1 MRKEGENAV
10 SLLKIFGKIFQPKS
24 KNVYLVYLNEIKP
37 NPRFSKIGE
46 EKYKRKWNYFRET
59 GEFES
64 QIVLRRS
71 DWQIMDGF
79 SSYVIA
85 KKAEIDKVPVV
96 FVD

>member
-1 MRKEGENAV
+1 MSVRYMLRK
-10 SLLKIFGKIFQPKS
+10 LLPTKPDY
-24 KNVYLVYLNEIKP
+24 VYWVYLNEIKP

-46 EKYKRKWNYFRET
+46 EKYKRKWKYFRET

-71 DWQIMDGF
+71 DWLIVDGYT
-79 SSYVIA
+79 SYVIA